1 MDLTLIVRLWAPKT
15 KEDSAKS
22 CPRAELKAFFPP
34 LTELLDSKTY
44 NPKIPWIKVMEA
56 MCGQNL
62 SFFSQEGLKSAYG
75 KKDFFLLV
83 FSNKPCTLPDVGTKW
98 PTQGGVVCG
107 PASPLSLPSPSGPLH
122 SLG

>member
-75 KKDFFLLV
+75 KKDFFLCWSFQTSLV
-83 FSNKPCTLPDVGTKW
+83 HYQTLGQNGQHKE
-98 PTQGGVVCG
+98 G
-107 PASPLSLPSPSGPLH
+107 
-122 SLG
+122 